1 MKMERTVARYLM
13 NKVEYE
19 RKISANVK
27 FSAEL
32 DFSFMLILFDD
43 FFNSLPAAFRWT
55 DLSWWAD
62 EMNWWT
68 DFYCVTHHGLQAIE
82 VKPEDFEKLAITVT

>member
-13 NKVEYE
+13 NKVEYKRE
-19 RKISANVK
+19 ISANVK

-32 DFSFMLILFDD
+32 DFSFMLILFDN

-68 DFYCVTHHGLQAIE
+68 DFYRVTHHGLQAIE
-82 VKPEDFEKLAITVT
+82 VKPEDFEKLAIAVT

>member
-1 MKMERTVARYLM
+1 MARYLM

-32 DFSFMLILFDD
+32 DFSFMLILFDN
-43 FFNSLPAAFRWT
+43 FFNSLPAAFR
-55 DLSWWAD
+55 
-62 EMNWWT
+62 
-68 DFYCVTHHGLQAIE
+68 
-82 VKPEDFEKLAITVT
+82 

>member
-1 MKMERTVARYLM
+1 MKMERIVARYLM

-32 DFSFMLILFDD
+32 DFSFMLILFDN
-43 FFNSLPAAFRWT
+43 FFNSLPAAFR
-55 DLSWWAD
+55 
-62 EMNWWT
+62 
-68 DFYCVTHHGLQAIE
+68 
-82 VKPEDFEKLAITVT
+82 